1 MFASISSAQLPS
13 CLYDRTFGFRPC
25 CPLYCLNSQRV
36 ACTSRATEQNVARS
50 EILETCS
57 TFSVRWFSVGIAE
70 TSCKWS
76 PCALP
81 VRESNFIFCLGD
93 IHCFGDC
100 HRPLSLLRFASTL
113 SACHFITSLQ
123 LPFFS
128 DDMSTQVDG
137 KKSKTLALLEGVARR
152 LLFLCWRRTRTFRAS
167 FTQGVPSCRAGPRTL
182 SFSFGLTSFLQ
193 VVFHSTLFTS
203 RALTFQILLYAI
215 YSS

>member
-1 MFASISSAQLPS
+1 MWPV
-13 CLYDRTFGFRPC
+13 
-25 CPLYCLNSQRV
+25 PLSLLNK
-36 ACTSRATEQNVARS
+36 NVARS

-70 TSCKWS
+70 TSCRWS

-128 DDMSTQVDG
+128 DDMNTQVDG
-137 KKSKTLALLEGVARR
+137 KKSKTLAFLEDVARR

-182 SFSFGLTSFLQ
+182 SFSFGLTSSLQ

-215 YSS
+215 YSSQLSFVLRLAFDCTSARGRLFKLSFLRRETFLV

>member
-1 MFASISSAQLPS
+1 MEQLFLSCSVRWSKLFTCLNISSFDCVNVFVQVPNLLASKSPMFASTSSAQLPS
-13 CLYDRTFGFRPC
+13 CLYDRTFGFQPFCPLC
-25 CPLYCLNSQRV
+25 CPNFQRV
-36 ACTSRATEQNVARS
+36 AFSSRATEQNVARR

-70 TSCKWS
+70 TSCRWS

-123 LPFFS
+123 LLFFL
-128 DDMSTQVDG
+128 MT
-137 KKSKTLALLEGVARR
+137 
-152 LLFLCWRRTRTFRAS
+152 
-167 FTQGVPSCRAGPRTL
+167 
-182 SFSFGLTSFLQ
+182 
-193 VVFHSTLFTS
+193 
-203 RALTFQILLYAI
+203 
-215 YSS
+215 

>member
-123 LPFFS
+123 LPFFL
-128 DDMSTQVDG
+128 MT
-137 KKSKTLALLEGVARR
+137 
-152 LLFLCWRRTRTFRAS
+152 
-167 FTQGVPSCRAGPRTL
+167 
-182 SFSFGLTSFLQ
+182 
-193 VVFHSTLFTS
+193 
-203 RALTFQILLYAI
+203 
-215 YSS
+215 